1 MPILKFKNPIVIS
14 GSDGFVSSFL
24 GDMDA
29 TNRQTAEFSI
39 GQEVGTDSQVTFNG
53 VTQPQDQTL
62 IIPNPADDSQNMVLG
77 YQFISGSNLTFTTE
91 EQGISENYTH
101 EDNLL
106 IDGEVSAKTILTE
119 LSSSEVIFTSGSTKF
134 GDTLDDLHQITGS
147 FNVTG
152 SMSLNGTTISVSDN
166 SDVSLAR
173 QDVLVTE
180 RVGSIVLGGDTI
192 TENEYL
198 RKIYAKKADTISN
211 STASFA
217 ATTASIATGMTTTS
231 IHDFQFF
238 INGMIMEFDAL
249 TIQQNP
255 ANEFELHINTDSLGY
270 NLQSDD
276 EIVAW
281 GKFNS

>member
-1 MPILKFKNPIVIS
+1 MPIFKFKNPLRTS
-14 GSDGFVSSFL
+14 GSDGFQTSITDQDGNVS
-24 GDMDA
+24 
-29 TNRQTAEFSI
+29 TINVFSI
-39 GQEVGTDSQVTFNG
+39 GQDVGTDSNVEFDG
-53 VTQPQDQTL
+53 VSQP
-62 IIPNPADDSQNMVLG
+62 DSQTAIIGTDENNMVLG
-77 YQFISGSNLTFTTE
+77 YGFISGSNLTFTTD

-101 EDNLL
+101 ENDITINGN
-106 IDGEVSAKTILTE
+106 INFFSASAEQENTVRIE
-119 LSSSEVIFTSGSTKF
+119 SSGSTKF

-173 QDVLVTE
+173 QNVLVTE

-231 IHDFQFF
+231 VHDFQFF

>member
-1 MPILKFKNPIVIS
+1 MPIFKFKNPLRTS
-14 GSDGFVSSFL
+14 GSDGFQTSITDQDGNVS
-24 GDMDA
+24 
-29 TNRQTAEFSI
+29 TINVFSI
-39 GQEVGTDSQVTFNG
+39 GQDVGTDSNVEFDG
-53 VTQPQDQTL
+53 VSQP
-62 IIPNPADDSQNMVLG
+62 DSQTAIIGTDENNMVLG
-77 YQFISGSNLTFTTE
+77 YGFISGSNLTFTTD

-101 EDNLL
+101 EDDITINGN
-106 IDGEVSAKTILTE
+106 INFFSASAEQENTVRIE
-119 LSSSEVIFTSGSTKF
+119 SSGSTKF

-231 IHDFQFF
+231 INDFQFF
-238 INGMIMEFDAL
+238 LNGMIMEYDAL